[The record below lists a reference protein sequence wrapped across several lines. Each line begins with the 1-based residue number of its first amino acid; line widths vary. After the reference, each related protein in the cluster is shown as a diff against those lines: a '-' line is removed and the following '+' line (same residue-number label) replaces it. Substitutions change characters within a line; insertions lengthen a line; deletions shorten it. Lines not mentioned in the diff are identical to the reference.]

1 MPRGGKLRDGRPA
14 LCMAD
19 HIFVTSFLSGE
30 PANTGQYSVI
40 LLGQSD
46 LRRPEKNYISLTD
59 QARLYSSRRG
69 RASGEKVYFLTQNG
83 ESWRQIPRF

>member
-1 MPRGGKLRDGRPA
+1 MPRGGSCVTAGLRAAWLIIFSLPVFSPA
-14 LCMAD
+14 NP
-19 HIFVTSFLSGE
+19 S
-30 PANTGQYSVI
+30 NTGQYSVI

-46 LRRPEKNYISLTD
+46 LRRPKKNDISLTD

-69 RASGEKVYFLTQNG
+69 RAGGEKVYFLTQNG

>member
-46 LRRPEKNYISLTD
+46 LRRPQKNYISLTD

-69 RASGEKVYFLTQNG
+69 RAGGEKVYFLTQNG